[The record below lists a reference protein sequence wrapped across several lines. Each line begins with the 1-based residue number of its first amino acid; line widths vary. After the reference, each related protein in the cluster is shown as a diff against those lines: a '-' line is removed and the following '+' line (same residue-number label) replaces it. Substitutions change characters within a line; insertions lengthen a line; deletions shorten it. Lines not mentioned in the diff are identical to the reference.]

1 MGTIE
6 IVIVVYGLIFTVML
20 FLSIK
25 QWRWFH
31 IFMMFLLL
39 GANVVLFAFAGI
51 VLEVRHEWTMQYEK
65 NIAARAQSEE
75 NLQILLHGTK
85 PDGSLVSDTS
95 IAESLNGI
103 RHEYQRTLMGRGRVW
118 RDVNLTNMQLTPNI
132 VGSTAAITLAD
143 AQHGVEVGNR
153 FLIFREALMQD
164 AAGGQASPNVP
175 DVYFGEYNVEAVNGA
190 VITLKNVFA
199 PTIYNPQAMVAG
211 VRIAMYQK
219 MPTDAHAPF
228 AVKPK
233 NKYKQQ
239 ALSFEDNTDPM
250 FGTMDPA
257 HIDHVFDTVTNPLK
271 QQLQRY
277 DLLTMRERFKAD
289 GYPLADREA
298 NPRNIWFKIRFTEDH
313 TLNQKVNG
321 DDIQANIVGSDFR
334 AGEAVVPMLHH
345 FSPSVVTYHKKV
357 GDVEAYTSLILGGK
371 SDSITF
377 QKDEIIFIATAEKIV
392 QDTNIVPVSI
402 LVTGAEGVDPV
413 AEKLI
418 EYYVRPVHNFTD
430 IFHGY
435 TSRVAALN
443 FTNDSA
449 LDDIA
454 RITDS
459 RNKASIQILFRK
471 QEKKRLELDLE
482 LYRRDEVEAGEYAG
496 RLSAEVDKLTT
507 ELAAIF
513 QRNQGYAEQ
522 LAKDQAALEAEINA
536 KTAAATGVNSEE

>member
-51 VLEVRHEWTMQYEK
+51 VLEVRHEWTMKYEK

-118 RDVNLTNMQLTPNI
+118 RNVNLTNMQLTPNI
-132 VGSTAAITLAD
+132 VDSVAAITLAD

-164 AAGGQASPNVP
+164 AAGQASPNVP

-199 PTIYNPQAMVAG
+199 PTIYNPQVMVAG
-211 VRIAMYQK
+211 VQVSMYQK

-233 NKYKQQ
+233 NKYTQQ
-239 ALSFEDNTDPM
+239 ALSFEDNTDPI

-257 HIDHVFDTVTNPLK
+257 HIDHVFDKVTNPLK
-271 QQLQRY
+271 QQLQRF
-277 DLLTMRERFKAD
+277 DLSEMRERFKVD
-289 GYPLADREA
+289 GSPLAGREA
-298 NPRNIWFKIRFTEDH
+298 NSRNIWFKIRFTEDH

-345 FSPSVVTYHKKV
+345 FSPSVVTHHKKE
-357 GDVEAYTSLILGGK
+357 GNVEAYTSLILGGK

-377 QKDEIIFIATAEKIV
+377 QKDEIIFIASAEKIV
-392 QDTNIVPVSI
+392 QDTRIVPVSI

-435 TSRVAALN
+435 ISRVAALN

-449 LDDIA
+449 LHDIA

-513 QRNQGYAEQ
+513 QRNQGYAEK
-522 LAKDQAALEAEINA
+522 LAKDQAALEAEIDA
-536 KTAAATGVNSEE
+536 KTTAATGVNSEE